1 MSMGLA
7 VWRDISLLWLI
18 FLTLIAILP
27 FAVLFFF
34 AIRGMRRLRQFFV
47 TYLPLLQEKASLVAT
62 KTDEISHKV
71 TNPLINA
78 KAKTA
83 QVNGIRSAI
92 FTRRQRP

>member
-1 MSMGLA
+1 MGLA
-7 VWRDISLLWLI
+7 VARDISLLWLI

-34 AIRGMRRLRQFFV
+34 AIKGMLRLRQLAV
-47 TYLPLLQEKASLVAT
+47 IYLPLVQEKSRFVAT
-62 KTDEISHKV
+62 KTDEISRKV
-71 TNPLINA
+71 VDPIISA

-83 QVNGIRSAI
+83 QVNGVCGAI

>member
-34 AIRGMRRLRQFFV
+34 AIRGMHRLRQLV
-47 TYLPLLQEKASLVAT
+47 VMYMPILQEKSNLVAT
-62 KTDEISHKV
+62 KTDEISRKV
-71 TNPLINA
+71 TSPLINA

-83 QVNGIRSAI
+83 QVDGIRSAI

>member
-1 MSMGLA
+1 MDLA
-7 VWRDISLLWLI
+7 VWRDISLMWLI

-47 TYLPLLQEKASLVAT
+47 TYLPLLQEKAGLVAT
-62 KTDEISHKV
+62 KADEISQQV
-71 TNPLINA
+71 TKPLINA

-92 FTRRQRP
+92 LSRRQRP

>member
-1 MSMGLA
+1 MGLA
-7 VWRDISLLWLI
+7 VWRDISLMWLI

-27 FAVLFFF
+27 VAVLFFF

-62 KTDEISHKV
+62 KTDEISQQV
-71 TNPLINA
+71 TNPIINA

-83 QVNGIRSAI
+83 QVSGIRSAI
-92 FTRRQRP
+92 LSRRQRP

>member
-1 MSMGLA
+1 MGLA
-7 VWRDISLLWLI
+7 VARDISLLWLI

-27 FAVLFFF
+27 IAVIFFF
-34 AIRGMRRLRQFFV
+34 AIKGMHRLRQLAIL
-47 TYLPLLQEKASLVAT
+47 YLPLVQEKSRFVAD
-62 KTDEISHKV
+62 KTEEISHKV
-71 TNPLINA
+71 VEPIISA

>member
-1 MSMGLA
+1 MGLA
-7 VWRDISLLWLI
+7 VWRDISLMWLI

-27 FAVLFFF
+27 VAVLFFF
-34 AIRGMRRLRQFFV
+34 AIKGMQRLRQFFV

-62 KTDEISHKV
+62 KTDEISQQV

-83 QVNGIRSAI
+83 QVSGIRSAI
-92 FTRRQRP
+92 LSRRQRP

>member
-1 MSMGLA
+1 MGLA
-7 VWRDISLLWLI
+7 VARDISLLWLI

-27 FAVLFFF
+27 IAVIFFF
-34 AIRGMRRLRQFFV
+34 AIKGMHRLRQLAIL
-47 TYLPLLQEKASLVAT
+47 YLPLVQEKSRFVAD
-62 KTDEISHKV
+62 KTDEISRKIV
-71 TNPLINA
+71 DPIVNA

>member
-1 MSMGLA
+1 MDLA

-34 AIRGMRRLRQFFV
+34 AIKGMLRLRQLAV
-47 TYLPLLQEKASLVAT
+47 MYLPLLQEKASLVAT
-62 KTDEISHKV
+62 KTDEISRSV
-71 TNPLINA
+71 TSPIINA